1 MINPETVENF
11 GPWMLAPR
19 RSRRVQSKPTGRG
32 LDVVVYDKS
41 KSHET
46 LQFRLFTNQQ
56 ASPTRFSAISGEVDE
71 EGSFEQDD
79 ARDGDSSANDNLK
92 KITNPSP
99 THAKGKRP
107 NV

>member
-1 MINPETVENF
+1 M
-11 GPWMLAPR
+11 
-19 RSRRVQSKPTGRG
+19 
-32 LDVVVYDKS
+32 VVYDKS